1 MKPNKSPHSDA
12 VRTHMEAA
20 THFDS
25 LTPDQHLAAAQVE
38 ATLYLAEQQR
48 TANLISLASLAER
61 QDIHEELEAASHLA
75 LWTLL
80 TYVTVEDDP
89 DTEVVV
95 FEQDIA
101 ATLGTELD
109 LEEPTD
115 EEWTHLLDWRTT

>member
-1 MKPNKSPHSDA
+1 MTNKSPQFNA
-12 VRTHMEAA
+12 ARNHMGAA

-95 FEQDIA
+95 FEEDIA

-115 EEWTHLLDWRTT
+115 EEWTLLLDWRTT